1 MEDNESLLMEF
12 LLDDYVAVVKQD
24 SPSSKWFTKCSETSA
39 NCSVKQDILQHKQTV
54 DQSCDLDDLLEDL
67 DYVILKPVD
76 ASNTTEKLV
85 KRHTKNTDSPMNEST
100 KVRDAREQET
110 HHDQSNVQ
118 SKPKKKQS
126 TVVVKTEGNKTNN
139 PNAHES
145 NGTSAAKSIKK
156 KGGKRN
162 TTDKPLDF
170 ELLQITQV
178 ESKNQ
183 PSTKGK
189 DSRKQKKE
197 KNNVGTSVDT
207 VTPESKQDVT
217 DLETQN
223 SCEVKKEK
231 KKRKSQAK
239 KAKTKCSTSTL
250 ERKQENE
257 AEQHSSKKS
266 KREKEAEQHSSK
278 KSRGKKKLQ
287 EEKNEAHTSAPSKVP
302 ISKQKQQNSVK
313 DSLKLKNNESNE
325 FQEGKHEKKVSNE
338 ATYLEEMQGQ
348 TQKGEP
354 NLNPKKKRGKKKSKK
369 GNKKVGTPA
378 ESLDEKPGVQID
390 EKNFVGE
397 PHKKAIERDVTVN
410 SGNYEA
416 EFDLLDAFTTQQ
428 KRSENS
434 KGKNSS

>member
-24 SPSSKWFTKCSETSA
+24 SPSSKWFSKCSETSA

-67 DYVILKPVD
+67 DYVILKPVN

-100 KVRDAREQET
+100 KVRDIREQET
-110 HHDQSNVQ
+110 HHDQRNVQ
-118 SKPKKKQS
+118 FKPRKKQS
-126 TVVVKTEGNKTNN
+126 TVIIKTEGNKTNN
-139 PNAHES
+139 SNVHES

-170 ELLQITQV
+170 EPLQITQV
-178 ESKNQ
+178 ESKNP

-197 KNNVGTSVDT
+197 KNNAGTSVDT
-207 VTPESKQDVT
+207 VTPERKQDVP
-217 DLETQN
+217 DLGTQN

-250 ERKQENE
+250 ECKQ
-257 AEQHSSKKS
+257 
-266 KREKEAEQHSSK
+266 EKEAEQHSSK
-278 KSRGKKKLQ
+278 KSKQEKEAEQHSSKKSKGKKKLQ
-287 EEKNEAHTSAPSKVP
+287 KEKNEAHTSASSKVP

-338 ATYLEEMQGQ
+338 ATYSEEMQGQ
-348 TQKGEP
+348 TQEGEP

-390 EKNFVGE
+390 EKKFVGE

>member
-67 DYVILKPVD
+67 DYVILKPVN

-100 KVRDAREQET
+100 KVRDTCEQET

-118 SKPKKKQS
+118 SKQKKKQS
-126 TVVVKTEGNKTNN
+126 TVVIKTEGNKTNN

-170 ELLQITQV
+170 EPLQITQV

-217 DLETQN
+217 DLGTQN

-239 KAKTKCSTSTL
+239 KAKTKCSTLTL
-250 ERKQENE
+250 ECKQENE

-266 KREKEAEQHSSK
+266 K
-278 KSRGKKKLQ
+278 GKKKLQ
-287 EEKNEAHTSAPSKVP
+287 KEKNEAHTSAPSKVP

-354 NLNPKKKRGKKKSKK
+354 NLNPKKKRRKKKSKK

>member
-24 SPSSKWFTKCSETSA
+24 SPSSKWFSKCSETSA

-67 DYVILKPVD
+67 DYVILKPVN

-100 KVRDAREQET
+100 KVRDIREQET
-110 HHDQSNVQ
+110 HHDQRNVQ
-118 SKPKKKQS
+118 FKPKKKQS
-126 TVVVKTEGNKTNN
+126 TVMIKTEGNKTNN
-139 PNAHES
+139 SNVHES

-170 ELLQITQV
+170 EPLQITQV
-178 ESKNQ
+178 ESKNP

-197 KNNVGTSVDT
+197 KNNAGTSVDT
-207 VTPESKQDVT
+207 VTPERKQDVP
-217 DLETQN
+217 DLGTQN
-223 SCEVKKEK
+223 GCEVKKEK

-250 ERKQENE
+250 ECKQ
-257 AEQHSSKKS
+257 
-266 KREKEAEQHSSK
+266 EKEAEQHSSK
-278 KSRGKKKLQ
+278 KSKGKKKLQ
-287 EEKNEAHTSAPSKVP
+287 KEKNEAHTSAPSKVP

-338 ATYLEEMQGQ
+338 ATYSEEMQGQ
-348 TQKGEP
+348 TQEGEP

-390 EKNFVGE
+390 EKKFVGE